1 MDLPKRRH
9 ELRGHVAVHLTIG
22 LGRTHIAPLLGRFK
36 DLHPDVEIDLELS
49 HLPLHIAGTRF
60 DFAIRV
66 GRQRDSSLRAR
77 LLHPNRRVVCAAP
90 KYLAN
95 RNPPRSIHEL
105 PEHDCIVIREND
117 SDHAAWRFGTESEE
131 TAVKVPG
138 SMVSN
143 DGDVATQWCVE
154 GHGLLMRSRWH
165 VAPMLRTGAL
175 VQLLDGVPT
184 PGANIYAVYAS
195 AQNLTRRAKLAI
207 DHIAEGLARRL
218 DVPAGQ

>member
-1 MDLPKRRH
+1 MDLP
-9 ELRGHVAVHLTIG
+9 ELDDLQFCDGVARSETLTQ
-22 LGRTHIAPLLGRFK
+22 A
-36 DLHPDVEIDLELS
+36 
-49 HLPLHIAGTRF
+49 A
-60 DFAIRV
+60 
-66 GRQRDSSLRAR
+66 RQWGVPRI
-77 LLHPNRRVVCAAP
+77 VCAAP

-105 PEHDCIVIREND
+105 LEHDCIVIREND
-117 SDHAAWRFGTESEE
+117 SDYAVWRFGTESEE

-175 VQLLDGVPT
+175 VQLLGDLPT
-184 PGANIYAVYAS
+184 PSANIYAVHDS

-207 DHIAEGLARRL
+207 DHITEGLTGRL
-218 DVPAGQ
+218 DIPAGQ